1 MKLITFFV
9 VLFLSIGSICAQ
21 NKTITGIV
29 LDADGNPVSDMQLK
43 IKKSKATSLT
53 DLNGKF
59 SLEIEENITNYEFV
73 LPEEYSIHK
82 IEKLSENEFNLVV
95 RTLLDYS
102 LEELM
107 TLDVTTAS
115 KKGEKIT
122 EIPASV
128 EVITREDIQKY
139 AYTSVT
145 EILQSIT
152 GLYLIDD
159 YYWLGSKNFGVRGF
173 FSTGSFNNMVVLVN
187 GVTQLSDKYGDYP
200 DVKINVPIES
210 IERIEVI
217 KGPMSIIYGTGAF
230 FGAINIITQQ
240 MEDKATENS
249 VSAAYGNYNSQ
260 KLNAHFSGKQDD
272 FHFTFNATYTATE
285 GIDVPFSDLTT
296 DLSALEYVGINTNS
310 TTAGQMDD
318 SRAYFNLALD
328 YKDFFF
334 DLAFIQ
340 TKKDIFDGQPGY
352 YDGSEMTTKASN
364 IVFGHQKEFSDKFSS
379 RLKFGLYSHGHVID
393 YSVFRPNYYE
403 IDAQNTNSLDIEWNL
418 FVNLSDKIELNA
430 GLYQRTVISLH
441 QISDFGYYGL
451 SYGAGEAGI
460 PKDESYSTRAAYAQ
474 LEYKPTSKLEFIAGL
489 RLEHLDDYSM
499 YYSRGIVSEDPDAG
513 VDPADPAN
521 RTIINSTYTPANNG
535 FTLIPRFAMLYSLSK
550 NSVVKLLYGTATKQP
565 SFSEN
570 YRQLPGGRP
579 QLDAAKIETYEI
591 NYITSLSSSINLS
604 ASVFY
609 NHLDKLVVATNI
621 RNQTTGEWEI
631 YSSNSGEMQTIGVE
645 LGTKMQ
651 FGEKVKAHLSGV
663 YQESKD
669 LRPGYEEIELGYSP
683 NLLANA
689 GIAYK
694 LAQNITLS
702 VSALH
707 VAEMQTF
714 WKTATTPDA
723 GYRIGT
729 ASPAYTLFDSKLKVT
744 NLFNQHIYVEVLA
757 KNIFDT
763 ETRYPTTSS
772 NIWMDKGSLG
782 FGRRM
787 MVTLG
792 FDF

>member
-1 MKLITFFV
+1 MKSLTFLV
-9 VLFLSIGSICAQ
+9 VCFFSIGALLAQ

-29 LDADGNPVSDMQLK
+29 FDAEGNAVPEVLVK
-43 IKKSKATSLT
+43 IKKSKASTLT
-53 DLNGKF
+53 DFDGKF
-59 SLEIEENITNYEFV
+59 SLEIDQNITNYEFIQTN
-73 LPEEYSIHK
+73 EYSIQTVEK
-82 IEKLSENEFNLVV
+82 IGETEFKLVIKTIFDL
-95 RTLLDYS
+95 S

-107 TLDVTTAS
+107 ALDVTTAS

-128 EVITREDIQKY
+128 EIITREDIQKY

-152 GLYLIDD
+152 GIYLIDD

-173 FSTGSFNNMVVLVN
+173 FSTGSFNDMVVLVN

-230 FGAINIITQQ
+230 FGAINIITTQK
-240 MEDKATENS
+240 EENAS
-249 VSAAYGNYNSQ
+249 ENTISAAYGNYNSQ
-260 KLNAHFSGKQDD
+260 KLNAHITGKQDD
-272 FHFTFNATYTATE
+272 FQFTFNAAYTSTE

-296 DLSALEYVGINTNS
+296 DLSSLEYVGIATNS
-310 TTAGQMDD
+310 TTGGKMDD

-334 DLAFIQ
+334 DLTFAE

-352 YDGSEMTTKASN
+352 YDGSEMTTKATN
-364 IVFGHQKEFSDKFSS
+364 IVFGHEKEFTEKFSS
-379 RLKFGLYSHGHVID
+379 RLKFGYYSHGHTTD

-403 IDAQNTNSLDIEWNL
+403 IDAQNTNSIDLEWNL
-418 FVNLSDKIELNA
+418 FFNLSEKIEINA
-430 GLYQRTVISLH
+430 GLYQRTVLDIH

-460 PKDESYSTRAAYAQ
+460 PKGESYSTRAIYAQ
-474 LEYKPTSKLEFIAGL
+474 LEYKPIKKLEFIAGV
-489 RLEHLDDYSM
+489 RLEHLDDYPM
-499 YYSRGIVSEDPDAG
+499 YYSRGIVSEDPADG
-513 VDPADPAN
+513 VDPENPAN
-521 RTIINSTYTPANNG
+521 RTIINSNYLPENNG
-535 FTLIPRFAMLYSLSK
+535 FTLIPRFAMLYSLSE
-550 NSVVKLLYGTATKQP
+550 NSVIKLLYGTATKQP

-579 QLDAAKIETYEI
+579 QLDAAKIETFEI
-591 NYITSLSSSINLS
+591 NYLTKITSSINLS

-609 NHLDKLVVATNI
+609 NYLDKLVVATNI
-621 RNQTTGEWEI
+621 YNQTTGEWDI

-645 LGTKMQ
+645 LGAKMQ
-651 FGEKVKAHLSGV
+651 FGEKLKAHLSGT

-669 LRPGYEEIELGYSP
+669 LRAGYEEIELGYSP

-694 LAQNITLS
+694 LSRKVSLS
-702 VSALH
+702 ASVLH
-707 VAEMQTF
+707 VAQMQTL
-714 WKTATTPDA
+714 WKTATTPEA
-723 GYRIGT
+723 GYRIGN
-729 ASPAYTLFDSKLKVT
+729 ASPAYTLLDSKLRIT
-744 NLFNQHIYVEVLA
+744 NLFNQKIFVELLA
-757 KNIFDT
+757 KNILNT
-763 ETRYPTTSS
+763 ETRYPTTTS
-772 NIWMDKGSLG
+772 NVWMDKGSLG
-782 FGRRM
+782 FGRRFL
-787 MVTLG
+787 VTLG